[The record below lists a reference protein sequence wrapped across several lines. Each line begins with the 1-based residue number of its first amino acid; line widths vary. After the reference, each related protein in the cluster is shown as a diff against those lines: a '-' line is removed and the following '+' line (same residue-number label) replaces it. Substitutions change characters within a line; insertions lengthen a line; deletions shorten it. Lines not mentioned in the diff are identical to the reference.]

1 MHCGLSQLERVPE
14 RAEDRAGEALCAV
27 SGFVYV
33 CSLCIPRPLRV
44 SELTFIA
51 AVFMAVD
58 MLGRLNEA
66 VGQRQVVRGKKAQ

>member
-1 MHCGLSQLERVPE
+1 MCRIWLCVCF
-14 RAEDRAGEALCAV
+14 ALCV
-27 SGFVYV
+27 PLS
-33 CSLCIPRPLRV
+33 LRV
-44 SELTFIA
+44 SELIFIA